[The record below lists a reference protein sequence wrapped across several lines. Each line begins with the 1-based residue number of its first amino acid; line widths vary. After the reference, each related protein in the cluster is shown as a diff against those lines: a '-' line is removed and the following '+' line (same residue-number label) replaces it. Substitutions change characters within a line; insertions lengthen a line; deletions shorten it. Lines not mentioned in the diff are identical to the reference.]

1 MEQVPRHGQAFKR
14 NRSLASWLVLIVM
27 AGLATGV
34 RAQTPEIDS
43 LQHIVK
49 NAAGIRKVDALNEL
63 SFRLLLVDFAKAKQT
78 LEQSKTLAGELN
90 YKKGISEATIF
101 QGVFENLT
109 GHKTEAI
116 RLLNIGREQ
125 AKLAGNTGWEGYALV
140 QKGNIYRTQGIYDS
154 AKFWYDQSYE
164 VLKDSLHPWHLS
176 VLYRN
181 MSWYYEAI
189 SKPQEELFFLQR
201 ALAIRERLTDSVLLI
216 DVLVLLSKWHLQQAN
231 IEKSLAYLNRAE
243 TLRTINAPTET
254 QLQIKQQKA
263 VIFFRQAKYGEALKL
278 YQEVKD
284 FYFLNSSLA
293 SYTTLLLDIGEL
305 LEEIGNYDISLKSY
319 FDALKIA
326 EEKSFL
332 KVQVNAL
339 IGLSRNYYRLKQ
351 PTISIDY
358 VSKAIDLAE
367 KNSFTSEL
375 ARAYNQKGL
384 TLKSEKKYVQANQ
397 FFKKGLEIRIQLNDR
412 KGQSTSL
419 ANIGETLEALGD
431 FRQALSYHLES
442 VAIKEAILYQSGL
455 AWGYF
460 DLGSVY
466 TKMNSFDKAQ
476 FYLDKA
482 EKLARSTGVI
492 IVLINVYEA
501 RRELYRKQGKLEAAI
516 RYSYL
521 FEKMKDSVNSTALT
535 NRILSIQS
543 LYDLDKK
550 NQEIELL
557 RQSQQVQEDQ
567 LTIQRSKINQQRL
580 IIIGGVIGFVLLSIL
595 AFTLY
600 QFFKKTARLN
610 RQIQERN
617 EEIQVQ
623 SEELEE
629 RNASLALLNK
639 TLSER
644 QEEIAAQSE
653 ELSEANVAL
662 QTLNKDLA
670 EKNEE
675 MAAQAEE
682 LSEANMA
689 LSRVNR
695 ELSESHEEMASQ
707 SEELRESNQM
717 ISQLN
722 EGLEEKVKERTEK
735 LQQAFKELD
744 TFFYRSSHDFRRP
757 LTTFM
762 GLAEVA
768 KITVK
773 DPNALDLFQKV
784 KETAVNLDRM
794 LVKLQSISDVGAEQF
809 IYKIVSLQ
817 NIFSTTFDSFKEVLQ
832 QKRIKV
838 LMEINEIPN
847 FSSFPAFLKIIAD
860 NLVENSIHFCG
871 TKDPFIK
878 IAAKVDGEAVII
890 SVSDNGVG
898 IENEY
903 KNRIFEMFFRGNE
916 SSKGNGLGLYIV
928 KRAVGKLHGH
938 VIFESQYGVGTTVTV
953 WLPLEPLKV

>member
-1 MEQVPRHGQAFKR
+1 MERVTIPCQGFRK
-14 NRSLASWLVLIVM
+14 NLSLASLLVLMVM
-27 AGLATGV
+27 AGTTIN
-34 RAQTPEIDS
+34 AQTPEIDS
-43 LQHIVK
+43 LQNNVK
-49 NAAGIRKVDALNEL
+49 NSVGLRKVDALNEL
-63 SFRLLLVDFAKAKQT
+63 SFRLLLIDFDKAKQT
-78 LEQSKTLAGELN
+78 LAQSRNLAEQLN

-101 QGVFENLT
+101 QGIYENLT
-109 GHKTEAI
+109 GNKQEGL
-116 RLLNIGREQ
+116 RLLSLGVEQ
-125 AKLAGNTGWEGYALV
+125 AKLAGNTGWQGYALV
-140 QKGNIYRTQGIYDS
+140 QKGNIYRNQGIYDS
-154 AKFWYDQSYE
+154 TKFWYDQSYE

-181 MSWYYEAI
+181 VSRYYEAI
-189 SKPQEELFFLQR
+189 SKPQEELVFLQR
-201 ALAIRERLTDSVLLI
+201 ALSIRERLTDNVLLI
-216 DVLVLLSKWHLQQAN
+216 DVLVLLSKWHLQQSN
-231 IEKSLAYLNRAE
+231 IEKALAYLKRAE
-243 TLRTINAPTET
+243 KLGTVNAPTET

-263 VIFFRQAKYGEALKL
+263 VIFFRQSKYAEALRL

-284 FYFLNSSLA
+284 YYFINSYLS
-293 SYTTLLLDIGEL
+293 SYTQLLLDIGEL
-305 LEEIGNYDISLKSY
+305 LEEIGDYDISLKNY

-332 KVQVNAL
+332 KDQVNAL

-351 PTISIDY
+351 PNMSIDF
-358 VSKAIDLAE
+358 VSKAIALAE
-367 KNSFTSEL
+367 KNKFSAEM

-384 TLKSEKKYVQANQ
+384 TLKSEKKYEQANQ
-397 FFKKGLEIRIQLNDR
+397 VFKKALATRIELNDR

-431 FRQALSYHLES
+431 FQQALSYHLES
-442 VAIKEAILYQSGL
+442 VAIKEAILYQNGL

-466 TKMNSFDKAQ
+466 LKMNDFNKAQ
-476 FYLDKA
+476 LYLDKA

-492 IVLINVYEA
+492 VVLINVYEA

-521 FEKMKDSVNSTALT
+521 FEKVKDSVNSAALT

-543 LYDLDKK
+543 LYELDKK

-557 RQSQQVQEDQ
+557 RQGKLVQEDQ
-567 LTIQRSKINQQRL
+567 LTIQRSKINQQQL
-580 IIIGGVIGFVLLSIL
+580 IIISGVIGFVLLSIL
-595 AFTLY
+595 AVTLY

-617 EEIQVQ
+617 DEIQVQ

-629 RNASLALLNK
+629 SNASLALLNR

-662 QTLNKDLA
+662 KTLNRDLA

-675 MAAQAEE
+675 MAAQSEE

-689 LSRVNR
+689 LSRINR
-695 ELSESHEEMASQ
+695 ELSENHEEMASQ
-707 SEELRESNQM
+707 SEELRESNQI

-768 KITVK
+768 KITLK

-809 IYKIVSLQ
+809 IYKVVSLP
-817 NIFSTTFDSFKEVLQ
+817 NIFSTTCDSFKEALQ

-838 LMEINEIPN
+838 LMEIGEIPN

-860 NLVENSIHFCG
+860 NLIENSIHFCG

-898 IENEY
+898 IEDEY
-903 KNRIFEMFFRGNE
+903 KGRIFEMFFRGNE

-928 KRAVGKLHGH
+928 KRAVGKLRGH
-938 VIFESQYGVGTTVTV
+938 VIFESQHGIGTTVTI

>member
-1 MEQVPRHGQAFKR
+1 MNREHHHCQELKR
-14 NRSLASWLVLIVM
+14 NLPLFFWLILGVM
-27 AGLATGV
+27 AWFVTV
-34 RAQTPEIDS
+34 TNAQTPEIDS
-43 LQHIVK
+43 LQNIVK
-49 NAAGIRKVDALNEL
+49 NTAGLKKVDALNEL
-63 SFRLLLVDFAKAKQT
+63 SFRLLLVDFAKAKET
-78 LEQSKTLAGELN
+78 LVESKALAEQLN

-101 QGVFENLT
+101 QGIYENLT
-109 GHKTEAI
+109 GNKKQALQ
-116 RLLNIGREQ
+116 LLSLGVEQ
-125 AKLAGNTGWEGYALV
+125 AKLADNSGWQGYALV
-140 QKGNIYRTQGIYDS
+140 QKGNIYRNQGIYDS
-154 AKFWYDQSYE
+154 TKFWYDQSFE

-181 MSWYYEAI
+181 ISRYYEAI
-189 SKPQEELFFLQR
+189 SKPQEELVFLNR
-201 ALAIRERLTDSVLLI
+201 TLAIREKIDDKVLLI

-231 IEKSLAYLNRAE
+231 IEKALAYLNRADKLG
-243 TLRTINAPTET
+243 TVNAPTET

-263 VIFFRQAKYGEALKL
+263 VIFFRQAKYAEALRL

-284 FYFLNSSLA
+284 YYFINSSLSA
-293 SYTTLLLDIGEL
+293 YTQLLLDIGEL

-351 PTISIDY
+351 PDMSIEF
-358 VSKAIDLAE
+358 VSKGIQLAE
-367 KNSFTSEL
+367 KNKFTAEL
-375 ARAYNQKGL
+375 AKAYNQKGL
-384 TLKSEKKYVQANQ
+384 TLKSEKKYEQANQ
-397 FFKKGLEIRIQLNDR
+397 SFKKALATRIELNDR
-412 KGQSTSL
+412 KGQSTTL

-431 FRQALSYHLES
+431 FRQALTYHLES
-442 VAIKEAILYQSGL
+442 VAIKESILYQSGL

-466 TKMNSFDKAQ
+466 SKMNDFDKAQ

-492 IVLINVYEA
+492 VVLINVYGA
-501 RRELYRKQGKLEAAI
+501 RRELYRRQGKLEAAI

-521 FEKMKDSVNSTALT
+521 YEKVKDSVNSAALT
-535 NRILSIQS
+535 NRLLSIQS
-543 LYDLDKK
+543 LYELDKK

-557 RQSQQVQEDQ
+557 RQSKQVQEDQ
-567 LTIQRSKINQQRL
+567 LSLQRSKINQQRL
-580 IIIGGVIGFVLLSIL
+580 VIIGGVIGFVLLSIL

-600 QFFKKTARLN
+600 QFFKKTSRLN
-610 RQIQERN
+610 RQVQERN

-629 RNASLALLNK
+629 SNVSLALLNK

-662 QTLNKDLA
+662 KTLNRDLA

-682 LSEANMA
+682 LSEANME
-689 LSRVNR
+689 LSRVNH
-695 ELSESHEEMASQ
+695 ELSKSHEEMASQ
-707 SEELRESNQM
+707 SEELRESNQI

-773 DPNALDLFQKV
+773 DANALDLFQKV

-794 LVKLQSISDVGAEQF
+794 LVKLQSISDVGADQF
-809 IYKIVSLQ
+809 IYKIVSLPS
-817 NIFSTTFDSFKEVLQ
+817 IFSTTCDSFKEVLQ
-832 QKRIKV
+832 QKRVKV
-838 LMEINEIPN
+838 LMEIEEIPN

-860 NLVENSIHFCG
+860 NLIENSIHFCG

-878 IAAKVDGEAVII
+878 IAAKADGEAVII
-890 SVSDNGVG
+890 SVADNGVG

-903 KNRIFEMFFRGNE
+903 KGRIFEMFFRGNE

-938 VIFESQYGVGTTVTV
+938 VIFESQYSIGTTVTI

>member
-1 MEQVPRHGQAFKR
+1 MKSERHHSYGCKR
-14 NRSLASWLVLIVM
+14 NLPFSFWLMLSVM
-27 AGLATGV
+27 VWFVTTTV
-34 RAQTPEIDS
+34 AQTHEIDS
-43 LQHIVK
+43 LQNIVK
-49 NAAGIRKVDALNEL
+49 NAAGLKKVDALNEL
-63 SFRLLLVDFAKAKQT
+63 SFRLLLVDFAKAKEA
-78 LEQSKTLAGELN
+78 LAQSKALAGQLN

-101 QGVFENLT
+101 EGVYENLI
-109 GHKTEAI
+109 GNKKKALQ
-116 RLLNIGREQ
+116 LLSLGVEQ
-125 AKLAGNTGWEGYALV
+125 AKLAGNTGWQGYGLV
-140 QKGNIYRTQGIYDS
+140 QKGNIYRNQGIYDS
-154 AKFWYDQSYE
+154 TKFWYDQSFE

-181 MSWYYEAI
+181 ISRYYEAI
-189 SKPQEELFFLQR
+189 TKPQQELVFLNR
-201 ALAIRERLTDSVLLI
+201 TLAIREKLTDKVLLI
-216 DVLVLLSKWHLQQAN
+216 DVLVLLSKWHLQQAK
-231 IEKSLAYLNRAE
+231 IEKALAYLNRAE
-243 TLRTINAPTET
+243 KLGTANAPTET

-263 VIFFRQAKYGEALKL
+263 VIFFRQAKYTQALKL

-284 FYFLNSSLA
+284 YYFINSSLS
-293 SYTTLLLDIGEL
+293 SYTQLLLDIGEL
-305 LEEIGNYDISLKSY
+305 LEEIGNYDISLKNY

-332 KVQVNAL
+332 KDQVNAL

-351 PTISIDY
+351 PNMSIEF
-358 VSKAIDLAE
+358 VSKGIALAE
-367 KNSFTSEL
+367 KNMFTAEL
-375 ARAYNQKGL
+375 ARAYNQIGL
-384 TLKSEKKYVQANQ
+384 TLKSEKRYVEANQ
-397 FFKKGLEIRIQLNDR
+397 FFKKALDIRIQLSDQR
-412 KGQSTSL
+412 GQSTSL

-431 FRQALSYHLES
+431 FRQALNYHLES

-460 DLGSVY
+460 DLASVY
-466 TKMNSFDKAQ
+466 TKMNNFEKAQ
-476 FYLDKA
+476 LFLDKA
-482 EKLARSTGVI
+482 EKTARSTGVI
-492 IVLINVYEA
+492 IVLINVYET

-521 FEKMKDSVNSTALT
+521 FEKLKDSVNNAALT

-557 RQSQQVQEDQ
+557 RQNKQVQEDQ
-567 LTIQRSKINQQRL
+567 LNIQRSKINQQRL
-580 IIIGGVIGFVLLSIL
+580 IIGGGIIGFVLLSIL

-600 QFFKKTARLN
+600 QFFRKTARLN

-629 RNASLALLNK
+629 SNASLALLNK
-639 TLSER
+639 ALSER

-653 ELSEANVAL
+653 ELSEANVTL

-670 EKNEE
+670 EKNEQ

-707 SEELRESNQM
+707 SEELRESNQI

-773 DPNALDLFQKV
+773 DANALDLFQKV

-809 IYKIVSLQ
+809 IYKIVSLP
-817 NIFSTTFDSFKEVLQ
+817 NIFSTTCDTFKEALQ
-832 QKRIKV
+832 QRRIKV
-838 LMEINEIPN
+838 VMEINEIPN

-871 TKDPFIK
+871 SKDPFIK

-898 IENEY
+898 IEDEY
-903 KNRIFEMFFRGNE
+903 KSRIFEMFFRGNE

-938 VIFESQYGVGTTVTV
+938 VIFESRHGIGTTVTI
-953 WLPLEPLKV
+953 WLPVKPILS